1 MVGKW
6 LPTII
11 DCLEAIKQHVAFA
24 LVDDSDICCY
34 VSPIQVAPAWWLA
47 YTQLTNIMM
56 TLYRILFTH
65 KKVHGIG
72 ICTSAANKLG
82 LWSDRVKPRPHDFD
96 DCSRRKRRQ
105 FVAVFTARCTL
116 LQSAVLR
123 LHVVRPSQSV
133 RLSVCLFV
141 TLVNQYNIGWKA
153 WKLMAR
159 TISPTRTVALRK
171 FFQYPLP

>member
-72 ICTSAANKLG
+72 ICASAANKLG

-96 DCSRRKRRQ
+96 DCKK
-105 FVAVFTARCTL
+105 VAGNGDNLSPFLPRDALYCKARYWDCM
-116 LQSAVLR
+116 S
-123 LHVVRPSQSV
+123 SV
-133 RLSVCLFV
+133 RLSQSVCLSV
-141 TLVNQYNIGWKA
+141 CLWR
-153 WKLMAR
+153 WW
-159 TISPTRTVALRK
+159 ISTT
-171 FFQYPLP
+171 